1 MLLQSEWEATYKPT
15 ENPNNNWGGGYSA
28 FETYSPEVD
37 IVWAKP
43 NNLIW
48 TEIDGDE
55 GTYIVAGKHLVNR
68 IQYYICDVAWE
79 DENLMAVISIDKEC
93 DECNG
98 VGEEPEKNEDG
109 SYDDCWVCGGRGF
122 FTRYPETRE
131 ELIELVG
138 EERAN
143 G

>member
-1 MLLQSEWEATYKPT
+1 MLLQSEWEAKYKPT
-15 ENPNNNWGGGYSA
+15 LNPNNIWGGDYSA

-37 IVWAKP
+37 LVWAKP

-55 GTYIVAGKHLVNR
+55 GSYIVAGKHLVNR

-79 DENLMAVISIDKEC
+79 DESLMAVISVITDC
-93 DECNG
+93 DDCNG
-98 VGEEPEKNEDG
+98 IGQEKDSDE
-109 SYDDCWVCGGRGF
+109 DCWLCGGKGS
-122 FTRYPETRE
+122 FTTYPETRE
-131 ELIELVG
+131 ELIELIG
-138 EERAN
+138 EEKAN